1 MLSRATEGEA
11 LFLYLA
17 VSPLVVSLVIIWEY
31 QGFQKPVYFTS
42 RALQVPEERYPQ
54 IEKLALALILLAG
67 RLRPYFQEHAIKV
80 LTEYPLK
87 KILQKP
93 DIFGRIVNWAMEIGE
108 FGRMVTF

>member
-1 MLSRATEGEA
+1 LLSRATEGEA

-54 IEKLALALILLAG
+54 
-67 RLRPYFQEHAIKV
+67 RPYFQEHAIKV